1 MFRATVK
8 VRLKH
13 GISDPEGRNV
23 TKALHLH
30 GFEEVKQVAMVTV
43 NEVELDCEDEV
54 IARRRVDEMCQR
66 LLTNPVIHDYSI
78 EIEVI

>member
-8 VRLKH
+8 VRLKN

-23 TKALHLH
+23 AKALHLL
-30 GFEEVKQVAMVTV
+30 GFEEVKQVTMVAV
-43 NEVELDCEDEV
+43 NEVELDCQDEE
-54 IARRRVDEMCQR
+54 IARRRVDDMCQR

-78 EIEVI
+78 DIEVI